1 MGLAVLVL
9 GLAIFLATHLFV
21 RSRSRRAAAIV
32 RLGNVPYRIIFSL
45 VSILAVL
52 LIVFGFAQ
60 YRAAEWIDVWY
71 PPLWMRHVTVALMLP
86 AVILLVAAFVPG
98 HLKIWSKYPA
108 LVAVKLW
115 AFAHLL
121 ANGDL
126 GSILMFGTFLA
137 WAVIA
142 RIALK
147 RQPPEAAKPLPSER
161 RLWINDS
168 VAVIAGV
175 LIYLALGFVFHPLYI
190 GVPVFGA

>member
-9 GLAIFLATHLFV
+9 GLAVFLASHLFV
-21 RSRSRRAAAIV
+21 RSRSRRAAAMA
-32 RLGNVPYRIIFSL
+32 RLGEILYRTVFSL
-45 VSILAVL
+45 VSILAVV
-52 LIVFGFAQ
+52 LIVIGFAQ
-60 YRAAEWIDVWY
+60 YRAAEWIDIWY
-71 PPLWMRHVTVALMLP
+71 PPVWMRHVTVALVLP

-115 AFAHLL
+115 ALAHLL
-121 ANGDL
+121 SNGDL

-147 RQPPEAAKPLPSER
+147 RQPPEDTKPLPSER
-161 RLWINDS
+161 RLWINDA

>member
-9 GLAIFLATHLFV
+9 GLAVFLASHLFV
-21 RSRSRRAAAIV
+21 RSRSRRAAAMA
-32 RLGNVPYRIIFSL
+32 RLGAIPYRIVFSL
-45 VSILAVL
+45 ISILAVV
-52 LIVFGFAQ
+52 LIVIGFAQ

-71 PPLWMRHVTVALMLP
+71 PPQGMRHVTVALMLP

-121 ANGDL
+121 VNGDL

-147 RQPPEAAKPLPSER
+147 RQPAENVKPLPSER
-161 RLWINDS
+161 RLWINDT
-168 VAVIAGV
+168 VAVLAGV
-175 LIYLALGFVFHPLYI
+175 LIYLALGFVFHPLFI